1 MMTLET
7 LPACIHTASRY
18 TATTSERFAPISTAV
33 TIQPLIDTG
42 WGITSFARKGVRGV
56 ERDAYAKH
64 VVRLAHP
71 DLQPIAGH
79 RCEIIATNGNA
90 GDSAFNLM
98 AGIYRQV
105 CSNGLVVGSRL
116 ASIRIIHTGDAGAI
130 HKQLSDAVHTIAG
143 EFPALR
149 ETVEHWQNLPTQEHE
164 RARFGKLAQAIRTG
178 KHVSEIEYSFSDAI
192 ANTSRRSEDDS
203 HSLWNVFNRAQENTL
218 RGMGGRHRGIT
229 GIDSQLRINRQLWD
243 LADATS
249 DGKLLT
255 VYDLAH
261 TMSVSD
267 ALKQARTN

>member
-1 MMTLET
+1 MYNIET

-18 TATTSERFAPISTAV
+18 TATTSERFAPISTAT
-33 TIQPLIDTG
+33 TIQPLLDTG
-42 WGITSFARKGVRGV
+42 WGITSFARKGVRGI
-56 ERDAYAKH
+56 ERDQFAKH

-98 AGIYRQV
+98 AGIWRQV

-143 EFPALR
+143 EFPVLR
-149 ETVEHWQNLPTQEHE
+149 ETVEHWQSIHVADSNRP
-164 RARFGKLAQAIRTG
+164 RFGKLAQAIRTG
-178 KHVSEIEYSFSDAI
+178 KHVSEIEHALSDGT
-192 ANTSRRSEDDS
+192 ANTSRRDEDDA
-203 HSLWNVFNRAQENTL
+203 HSLWNVFNRTQENVM
-218 RGMGGRHRGIT
+218 RGMRRQRGIT
-229 GIDSQLRINRQLWD
+229 GIDSQMRINRQLWD

-249 DGKLLT
+249 GGKLLA

-267 ALKQARTN
+267 ALKQARSN